1 MKPDMENERVEN
13 QQDLNNSSEKDGKE
27 QPGWFQDFVDH
38 YDVDKPKQGEILKG
52 TILDIQ
58 EGSILLDVGF
68 KRDAIIPG
76 QDLEKVDQE
85 IRKNLTVGENV
96 YVSVIRTPM
105 GDDDLLVSLS
115 RGLTHETWLKAEEL
129 AQRDELIE
137 LKVIDQNR
145 GGLLVEYENLRGFIP
160 NSHIPSIRR
169 GTSTQKAGE
178 IKADMIGK
186 TLPVKPIEV
195 NPKERR
201 LVFSARIAQKDQR
214 IKRLNEIEIGKVIKS
229 RIVNVVDFG
238 VFVDLEGVD
247 GLVHKSE
254 LDWERVYNPSK
265 LFKVGDEVEVK
276 VVGVDIE
283 KERVSLS
290 RKALLPNPWQKLADK
305 YSIGDLVEGRVVS
318 VLDFGAF
325 VELQEG
331 LQGLVHVSEIGYSNT
346 EDKTGIVQKGDQVL
360 VRIMGIDPSRER
372 VSLSMR
378 RVPVSEQ
385 MEWMMNLEDA
395 EESMIQEGQE
405 DGAVE
410 EEPEADLQTETAVE
424 GQALEGDSAEDGL
437 EMEDPGQLD
446 ESVEPMESE
455 EMGLEESKQLTAG
468 EDEEAPVT
476 DPGAESETG
485 ETEVDLNGSTPDET
499 ED

>member
-1 MKPDMENERVEN
+1 MENENFEN
-13 QQDLNNSSEKDGKE
+13 QQDHNAQKDEDGKE

-76 QDLEKVDQE
+76 QDLEKVGQE
-85 IRKNLTVGENV
+85 IRESLSVGDNV
-96 YVSVIRTPM
+96 YVSVIRTPL

-115 RGLTHETWLKAEEL
+115 RGLSHETWVKAEEL
-129 AQRDELIE
+129 AQRNELIE

-145 GGLLVEYENLRGFIP
+145 GGLLVEYETLRGFIP

-178 IKADMIGK
+178 IKADLIGK

-195 NPKERR
+195 NQKDRR
-201 LVFSARIAQKDQR
+201 LVFSARVAQKDQR
-214 IKRLNEIEIGKVIKS
+214 LKRLNEIEVGKVFKS
-229 RIVNVVDFG
+229 RVVNVVDFG
-238 VFVDLEGVD
+238 IFVDLEGVD

-254 LDWERVYNPSK
+254 LDWERVYNPTK
-265 LFKVGDEVEVK
+265 LFKVGDEIEVK

-290 RKALLPNPWQKLADK
+290 RKALLPNPWQQLADE
-305 YSIGDLVEGRVVS
+305 YSIGDLVEGKVVS
-318 VLDFGAF
+318 VLEFGAF

-346 EDKTGIVQKGDQVL
+346 EDKAGIVQKGDQVL
-360 VRIMGIDPSRER
+360 VRIMGIDPNRER

-395 EESMIQEGQE
+395 EDSLIQEGLE
-405 DGAVE
+405 DEQVE
-410 EEPEADLQTETAVE
+410 EEPEVDLQAESFDESLEGDVVE
-424 GQALEGDSAEDGL
+424 DVIEMEEPEELKESSEPWEAEVSDLEDPEDIPVDEEVQALESDPGEDSEISDV
-437 EMEDPGQLD
+437 EMEND
-446 ESVEPMESE
+446 ESTQENSE
-455 EMGLEESKQLTAG
+455 E
-468 EDEEAPVT
+468 
-476 DPGAESETG
+476 
-485 ETEVDLNGSTPDET
+485 
-499 ED
+499 

>member
-1 MKPDMENERVEN
+1 MENEHKEN
-13 QQDLNNSSEKDGKE
+13 QQDQNTPKDEVGKE
-27 QPGWFQDFVDH
+27 QPGWFQEFVDH

-76 QDLEKVDQE
+76 QDLEKVEKETRD
-85 IRKNLTVGENV
+85 NLSIGDSL
-96 YVSVIRTPM
+96 YVSVIRTPL

-129 AQRDELIE
+129 AQKGELIE
-137 LKVIDQNR
+137 LTVIDQNR

-178 IKADMIGK
+178 IKADLIGK

-195 NPKERR
+195 NQIERR
-201 LVFSARIAQKDQR
+201 LVFSARVAQKDQR
-214 IKRLNEIEIGKVIKS
+214 LKRLNEIEIGKVIKS

-265 LFKVGDEVEVK
+265 LFKVGDEIEVK

-290 RKALLPNPWQKLADK
+290 RKALLPNPWQQLAEK
-305 YSIGDLVEGRVVS
+305 YHIGDLVEGRVVS

-346 EDKTGIVQKGDQVL
+346 EDKTGVVQKGDQVL
-360 VRIMGIDPSRER
+360 VRIMGIDPKRER

-385 MEWMMNLEDA
+385 MEWMMNLEEA
-395 EESMIQEGQE
+395 EDSLIQEGLE
-405 DGAVE
+405 DEPAE
-410 EEPEADLQTETAVE
+410 EESEAVPQT
-424 GQALEGDSAEDGL
+424 DSI
-437 EMEDPGQLD
+437 
-446 ESVEPMESE
+446 
-455 EMGLEESKQLTAG
+455 
-468 EDEEAPVT
+468 
-476 DPGAESETG
+476 DPGAELEGDPPLEDVKGGDSEEPEGDDGIPREISEELPTEEERQDSETQPG
-485 ETEVDLNGSTPDET
+485 NDPEDPELEQTKDESVP
-499 ED
+499 EEPEE